1 MRIRNK
7 GGSTPCD
14 RRLDRRKVAMAAAAA
29 VLFFATTARAGFIE
43 LAIVPGSPTGVGG
56 SQLSLT
62 VKAADPALPG
72 GPATFGKVTTYP
84 TADADGSSINGQAWG
99 RVYMNYT
106 PGVSLAMDPSSR
118 INFFDVSLYL
128 PGRDGGGNLVT
139 SLAPASAQL
148 GQFGQEIT
156 HPFAGLLGYGRIF
169 DMWQTFGTLDAGT
182 GMTTPNGGTPLTN
195 VGGNN
200 YAAIPG
206 PDPDGGGPSGAQV
219 QATLAMAGWND
230 IVSGILVD
238 QVQLNELAPG
248 DTPFPTP
255 YAGNV
260 ATFDGVTLTIPMVS
274 SFSFVDGTTTYT
286 ITTSGQIVAVI
297 VPEPSTMVLLGF
309 SVVGLLSYAW
319 RARNRK
325 AA

>member
-1 MRIRNK
+1 
-7 GGSTPCD
+7 
-14 RRLDRRKVAMAAAAA
+14 MAAIAA
-29 VLFFATTARAGFIE
+29 VLLSATTASAGFIE
-43 LAIVPGSPTGVGG
+43 LAIVPGSPDGLSG
-56 SQLSLT
+56 SQFSLT
-62 VKAADPALPG
+62 VKASDPALPG

-84 TADADGSSINGQAWG
+84 TADADGDSTNAQAWG
-99 RVYMNYT
+99 SVYMTYT
-106 PGVSLAMDPSSR
+106 PGVSLAMSPLSR
-118 INFFDVSLYL
+118 INFFDVSPYL
-128 PGRDGGGNLVT
+128 PGRKGDGSLDT
-139 SLAPASAQL
+139 SLAPASAQV

-169 DMWQTFGTLDAGT
+169 NLWQTFGNLDAGT
-182 GMTTPNGGTPLTN
+182 GMTTADGGVPLSFVGGTS
-195 VGGNN
+195 

-206 PDPDGGGPSGAQV
+206 PDPDGGGPMGAQA
-219 QATLAMAGWND
+219 QATLAMDGWND

-260 ATFDGVTLTIPMVS
+260 ATFDGLTLTIPMTS
-274 SFSFVDGTTTYT
+274 SFSFMDGTTTYT
-286 ITTSGQIVAVI
+286 IETTGTLIAVV
-297 VPEPSTMVLLGF
+297 VPEPSTMILLGF

-319 RARNRK
+319 RARKRR